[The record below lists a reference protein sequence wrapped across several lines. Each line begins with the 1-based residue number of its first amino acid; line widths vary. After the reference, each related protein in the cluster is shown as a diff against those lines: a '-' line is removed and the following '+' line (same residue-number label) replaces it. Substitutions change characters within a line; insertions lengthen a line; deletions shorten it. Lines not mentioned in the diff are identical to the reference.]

1 MSNLENT
8 VSSTDNGASVGTPG
22 TDSHQTK
29 IWPAGP
35 DAQVAGG
42 WAAADL
48 AVAVREYL
56 DLPVAVAD
64 TERAGRDPE
73 LHGLLKVVRANPGSE
88 SAVRD
93 WATSSLP
100 PERRE
105 AFATAW
111 RDAVA
116 DAVAAA
122 RDAATRDSQNGP
134 QNRNGATGRHQGDTP
149 AGAAEAAGKA
159 AEARVVAGRL
169 DARPLAGPYKPTDI
183 GNGERLAH
191 KFGTG
196 VRYCHPWGKWLYW
209 DGRRWDRDRLGVLSR
224 CAKRTARAIAT
235 EEMTL
240 TDPDDADSRSSLGV
254 WARKSEDYKRVT
266 AMIRLAASEPG
277 IPVLPE
283 DLDTDPWLLNC
294 RNCTLDLRRNAT
306 TLVRPHT
313 KSDLITKLSPTVYDP
328 DAQCP
333 NWLATLQLVFADNAR
348 LIRYWR
354 QLCGL
359 ALTGVTDEQILPI
372 LYGTGRNGKSTL
384 IGAMLGMLGGDY
396 AIKAPQNFLMVKH
409 HESHPTELADLHG
422 KRLVAAVETGEHAR
436 INEVLVKELT
446 GKDPIRA
453 RRMREDFWEFLPSH
467 HVWLGTNHRPG
478 IRGTDLA
485 IWRRIREIPFTVA
498 IPEDRVVKD
507 MDRRLAEEYSGI
519 LNWCLEGVLDWQAAG
534 LITPDEVSA
543 ATAEYKL
550 QQDILAQFFA
560 SACVLASPETRAAD
574 AGKPPGKIAI
584 KVNAK
589 RLHAAFNNWLGHN
602 TSRGPLAPQD
612 FKRQM
617 SEHGYE
623 TVMNNST
630 RTLWYVGVGLQQ
642 EDPAPLQQAGQ
653 TSTEGKTDR

>member
-1 MSNLENT
+1 M
-8 VSSTDNGASVGTPG
+8 
-22 TDSHQTK
+22 
-29 IWPAGP
+29 
-35 DAQVAGG
+35 
-42 WAAADL
+42 
-48 AVAVREYL
+48 
-56 DLPVAVAD
+56 
-64 TERAGRDPE
+64 
-73 LHGLLKVVRANPGSE
+73 
-88 SAVRD
+88 
-93 WATSSLP
+93 
-100 PERRE
+100 
-105 AFATAW
+105 
-111 RDAVA
+111 
-116 DAVAAA
+116 
-122 RDAATRDSQNGP
+122 
-134 QNRNGATGRHQGDTP
+134 
-149 AGAAEAAGKA
+149 
-159 AEARVVAGRL
+159 

-224 CAKRTARAIAT
+224 CAKRTARAIET
-235 EEMTL
+235 EEMAL
-240 TDPDDADSRSSLGV
+240 TDPDDADSTSSLRT

-294 RNCTLDLRRNAT
+294 RNCTLDLRRGAPT
-306 TLVRPHT
+306 PVRPHT

-328 DAQCP
+328 DARCP

-348 LIRYWR
+348 LIRYWQ

-359 ALTGVTDEQILPI
+359 ALTGVVDEQILPI

-422 KRLVAAVETGEHAR
+422 KRLVAAVETGEHVR

-446 GKDPIRA
+446 GKDSIRA
-453 RRMREDFWEFLPSH
+453 RRMREDFWEFTPSH
-467 HVWLGTNHRPG
+467 HVWLGTNHRPS

-485 IWRRIREIPFTVA
+485 IWRRLREIPFTVA

-507 MDRRLAEEYSGI
+507 MDRQLVAEYSGL
-519 LNWCLEGVLDWQAAG
+519 LNWCIEGVISWQKEG
-534 LITPDEVSA
+534 LLTPDEVVT
-543 ATAEYKL
+543 ATAEYRS

-560 SACVLASPETRAAD
+560 SECVLADQEAKVAD
-574 AGKPPGKIAI
+574 AGKPLGYIAI

-589 RLHAAFNNWLGHN
+589 VLHTAFNNWLNAN
-602 TSRGPLAPQD
+602 TSRGPMAPQD
-612 FKRQM
+612 FARQM
-617 SEHGYE
+617 VEHGYE
-623 TVMNNST
+623 TRKNTTT
-630 RTLWYVGVGLQQ
+630 RALWYVGVALQSETHQ
-642 EDPAPLQQAGQ
+642 DTPGQADGHKDDQQQQA
-653 TSTEGKTDR
+653 E